1 MKDDLFAPLPVPL
14 NAQGR
19 PRRTGVEIELGEL
32 DEAACAAL
40 CARHLGGVARQVD
53 EAIWRVEDTRI
64 GTLEVYL
71 DTALRHAEK
80 SALRDAALALGREV
94 VPVEI
99 VTEPLDRDELIALD
113 GLREELRLAG
123 AVGSGG
129 GLFFGFG
136 VHLNVE
142 IAAESAGAVVP
153 PLLAYA
159 LIEDWLRDANPIDQ
173 TRRVLPFTSPY
184 PTRLVQRLVTMG
196 PGADLRHVM
205 DAYAQE
211 APSRNYGLDM
221 LPVFAHLDAER
232 IAPVLGAATS
242 ARPAYHFRLPDCRID
257 EPGWSLDHEW
267 RRWRTVERVAT
278 NAETLVELSREW
290 MALHTGLTLS
300 RTRWARRCGAI
311 LRAHGLDDAGVALRV
326 SPGNAAQ

>member
-1 MKDDLFAPLPVPL
+1 MRAGPFAPLPVPL
-14 NAQGR
+14 NAKGR
-19 PRRTGVEIELGEL
+19 PRLTGVEIELGGL

-40 CARHLGGVARQVD
+40 CARHLGGTSRQVD

-80 SALRDAALALGREV
+80 SALRDAALTLEREV

-99 VTEPLDRDELIALD
+99 VTEPLDRDGLIALD
-113 GLREELRLAG
+113 DLREELRRAG

-142 IAAESAGAVVP
+142 IAAEEAGAVVP

-159 LIEDWLRDANPIDQ
+159 VIEDWLRAANPIDQ
-173 TRRVLPFTSPY
+173 TRRVLPFAAPY
-184 PTRLVQRLVTMG
+184 PTRLVERLAVLG
-196 PGADLRHVM
+196 ARADLRHVI

-211 APSRNYGLDM
+211 VPSRNHGLDM
-221 LPVFAHLDAER
+221 LPVFAWLDPAR
-232 IAPVLGAATS
+232 IGPALTGATS
-242 ARPAYHFRLPDCRID
+242 ARPAFHFRLPDSRID
-257 EPGWSLDHEW
+257 EAGWTLDSEW
-267 RRWRTVERVAT
+267 RRWRTVERVA
-278 NAETLVELSREW
+278 ADRD
-290 MALHTGLTLS
+290 ALRALARDWRAAHAGVTLS
-300 RTRWARRCGAI
+300 RGQWARRCGAI
-311 LRAHGLDDAGVALRV
+311 LRQHGLADAGKA
-326 SPGNAAQ
+326 GA